1 MYRTEKALLRVTAYR
16 SLNPK
21 LLLEN
26 SQVLVGKRCVVSH
39 TALKF
44 SKMEK
49 RRNQAFRLRLKHRK
63 PAALNRFAGRPSL
76 EPIENA
82 CHLM

>member
-1 MYRTEKALLRVTAYR
+1 MYRTEKALLSVTAYR

-49 RRNQAFRLRLKHRK
+49 KK
-63 PAALNRFAGRPSL
+63 KPSL
-76 EPIENA
+76 SFTAKTQKTGIGTKVTPYN
-82 CHLM
+82 CVKPFC